1 MTEIPE
7 PSWEE
12 KYNRL
17 NESLAKNKRLFSS
30 AFAQKVIKNQVKRIE
45 FLEEELIAA
54 RKELN
59 EKQLCSQ

>member
-7 PSWEE
+7 PSLEE

-17 NESLAKNKRLFSS
+17 NESLTKNKRLFTSE
-30 AFAQKVIKNQVKRIE
+30 FAQKIIRKQIKRIE
-45 FLEEELIAA
+45 ELEDALIAA

-59 EKQLCSQ
+59 KR